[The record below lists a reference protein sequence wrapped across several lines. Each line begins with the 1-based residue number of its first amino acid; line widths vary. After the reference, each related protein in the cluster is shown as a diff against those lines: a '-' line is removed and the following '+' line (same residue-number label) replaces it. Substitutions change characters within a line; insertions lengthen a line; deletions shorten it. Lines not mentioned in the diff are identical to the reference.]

1 VAGNLTPAPI
11 KIKKKGNIMALVSS
25 YSILFYGSPEGYQT
39 NRAQI
44 QLSDAA
50 GKVLAWIR
58 FNDPGMFFEA
68 DANDGGIIRMHLPST
83 MFQSVLDVLR
93 NEQPINIYFA
103 AGRGFLGTSLEP
115 VGEGE

>member
-1 VAGNLTPAPI
+1 MAAVA
-11 KIKKKGNIMALVSS
+11 S
-25 YSILFYGSPEGYQT
+25 YSILFYGSPDGYQT

-50 GKVLAWIR
+50 GKTLAWVR

-68 DANDGGIIRMHLPST
+68 DSNSGGIIQMHLPSA

-93 NEQPINIYFA
+93 NEKPINIYFA
-103 AGRGFLGTSLEP
+103 QNRGFLGTASEP